1 MAGPAIR
8 MIELARQ
15 MDDEF
20 DITVFSPYGGEHK
33 FQLTESDKFHVI
45 VGASRSE
52 LMEIAKNAD
61 VLFIQ
66 ANVLKQYPRL
76 ARMNKFLIVDLYDPY
91 LFSLLV
97 QYQDDPATA
106 SSSYRLMHQVLENH
120 MLTADFF
127 VCASERQRDY
137 WIGRFCALG
146 RADPAMYKFDPSL
159 RKLIDVAAFGLSDQV
174 PEKSG
179 KGLRADFQQIT
190 DKDFVLLW
198 GGGVWDWFD
207 PLTVIRAVSQ
217 LSHKRDDI
225 KLVFMGIKSPNPKV
239 PLMQMAV
246 KSQSLAA
253 ELGVLNKSVFFSEQW
268 IPYEQRVNY
277 LLEADAA
284 VSAHYDLIE
293 TRFSFRTRIL
303 DYLWAGLPI
312 LTTGGDQLAEMIDAR
327 KAGIAID
334 YEDVSGWAAAIEK
347 LADDQV
353 FKKACAANSSELAK
367 EFHWSKSAQPLMKF
381 CRAPYHT
388 PAFEKVTM
396 PSIVERAHA
405 VYSRGGKE
413 LVLKRIKELSKDLLK

>member
-20 DITVFSPYGGEHK
+20 DVIVFSPYGGEHK

-52 LMEIAKNAD
+52 LMEIAHGAD

-66 ANVLKQYPRL
+66 ANVLKQFPRL
-76 ARMNKFLIVDLYDPY
+76 GRMNKFLIVDLYDPY

-106 SSSYRLMHQVLENH
+106 SSSYRLMHQVLEKH

-146 RADPAMYKFDPSL
+146 RVDPAMYKFDPSL
-159 RKLIDVAAFGLSDQV
+159 RKLIDVTAFGLSEQV

-179 KGLRADFQQIT
+179 KGLRADFDQIT

-207 PLTVIRAVSQ
+207 PLTVIKAVSQ
-217 LSHKRDDI
+217 LSHKRNDI

-239 PLMQMAV
+239 PLMKMAV
-246 KSQSLAA
+246 KAQSLAA
-253 ELGVLNKSVFFSEQW
+253 ELGVLNKNVFFSEQW

-327 KAGIAID
+327 QAGIAID
-334 YEDVSGWAAAIEK
+334 YEDVSGWVAAIEQ
-347 LADDQV
+347 LADDRA
-353 FKKACAANSSELAK
+353 FKKACAANSSQLAK
-367 EFHWSKSAQPLMKF
+367 EFYWSKSAQPLKKF
-381 CRAPYHT
+381 CRSPYHT

>member
-15 MDDEF
+15 LDDEF

-33 FQLTESDKFHVI
+33 FQLTETDKFHVI

-52 LMEIAKNAD
+52 LMELANNAETIF
-61 VLFIQ
+61 VQ

-76 ARMNKFLIVDLYDPY
+76 ARLNKYLIVDLYDPY

-97 QYQDDPATA
+97 QYQDDPVTA
-106 SSSYRLMHQVLENH
+106 SSSYRLMHQVLEKH
-120 MLTADFF
+120 MLVADFF
-127 VCASERQRDY
+127 LCASERQRDY

-146 RADPAMYKFDPSL
+146 RVDPAMYRFDPSL
-159 RKLIDVAAFGLSDQV
+159 RKLIDVAAFGLSEKS

-179 KGLRADFQQIT
+179 QGLRADFPKIEA
-190 DKDFVLLW
+190 KDFVLLW

-207 PLTVIRAVSQ
+207 PLTVIRAVKEISA
-217 LSHKRDDI
+217 HRKDI

-246 KSQSLAA
+246 KAQALAE
-253 ELGVLNKSVFFSEQW
+253 ELDVLNKNVFFSDKW

-312 LTTGGDQLAEMIDAR
+312 LTTGGDQLAEMIDAN

-334 YEDVSGWAAAIEK
+334 YEDVKGWMAAIEK
-347 LADDQV
+347 LADDRDLREL
-353 FKKACAANSSELAK
+353 CAKNSHKLAQQ
-367 EFHWSKSAQPLMKF
+367 FHWSKSAQPLRQF
-381 CRAPYHT
+381 CTAPYHT

-396 PSIVERAHA
+396 PSVLERAHA

>member
-15 MDDEF
+15 LDQEF
-20 DITVFSPYGGEHK
+20 DVTVFSPYGGEHK

-52 LMEIAKNAD
+52 LMEITQSAD

-76 ARMNKFLIVDLYDPY
+76 GRMDKFLIVDLYDPY

-106 SSSYRLMHQVLENH
+106 SSSYRLMHQVLEKH

-146 RADPAMYKFDPSL
+146 RVDPAMYKFDPSL

-179 KGLRADFQQIT
+179 KGLRADFEQIT
-190 DKDFVLLW
+190 TKDFVLLW

-207 PLTVIRAVSQ
+207 PLTVIKAVKQ
-217 LSHKRDDI
+217 LSQKRDDI

-246 KSQSLAA
+246 KSQALAA

-334 YEDVSGWAAAIEK
+334 YESVDGWVSAIEK
-347 LADDQV
+347 LANDRD
-353 FKKACAANSSELAK
+353 FKKACATNSSALGK
-367 EFHWSKSAQPLMKF
+367 EFYWSKSAEPLKKF

-388 PAFEKVTM
+388 PAYEKVTM
-396 PSIVERAHA
+396 PSVVERAHA

>member
-1 MAGPAIR
+1 

-15 MDDEF
+15 LDDEF
-20 DITVFSPYGGEHK
+20 EITVFSPYGGEHK
-33 FQLTESDKFHVI
+33 FQLTETDKFQVI

-52 LMEIAKNAD
+52 LMDLANQAD
-61 VLFIQ
+61 VFFMQ
-66 ANVLKQYPRL
+66 ANVLKQFPRL
-76 ARMNKFLIVDLYDPY
+76 ARLNKYLIVDLYDPY

-97 QYQDDPATA
+97 QYQDDPVTA
-106 SSSYRLMHQVLENH
+106 SSSYRLMHQVLEKH

-146 RADPAMYKFDPSL
+146 RVDPAMYKFDPSL
-159 RKLIDVAAFGLSDQV
+159 RKLIDVAPFGLPEQL

-179 KGLRADFQQIT
+179 QGLRADFPQIT
-190 DKDFVLLW
+190 DEDFVLLW

-207 PLTVIRAVSQ
+207 PLTVIRAVKILSQ
-217 LSHKRDDI
+217 KRADI

-239 PLMQMAV
+239 PLMDMAV
-246 KSQSLAA
+246 KAQALATD
-253 ELGVLNKSVFFSEQW
+253 LGLLNKNVFFSDKW

-277 LLEADAA
+277 LLEAGAA

-312 LTTGGDQLAEMIDAR
+312 LTTGGDQLAEMIDAN
-327 KAGIAID
+327 KAGIAVN
-334 YEDVSGWAAAIEK
+334 YEDSQGWADAIEK
-347 LADDQV
+347 LADDDA
-353 FKKACAANSSELAK
+353 FRSTCAKNSRALGAQ
-367 EFHWSKSAQPLMKF
+367 FHWSKSAQPLRKF
-381 CRAPYHT
+381 CQSPYHT

-396 PSIVERAHA
+396 PSVLERAHA

-413 LVLKRIKELSKDLLK
+413 LVIRRIKELSKDLLK

>member
-15 MDDEF
+15 LDGEF
-20 DITVFSPYGGEHK
+20 DVTVFSPYGGEHK
-33 FQLTESDKFHVI
+33 FELTDSDKFHVI
-45 VGASRSE
+45 AGASRGE
-52 LMEIAKNAD
+52 LIELANSAEIIF
-61 VLFIQ
+61 VQ

-76 ARMNKFLIVDLYDPY
+76 GRLNKYLIVDLYDPY

-97 QYQDDPATA
+97 QYQDDEATA
-106 SSSYRLMHQVLENH
+106 SSSYRLMHQVLEKH

-146 RADPAMYKFDPSL
+146 RVNPAMYKFDPSL
-159 RKLIDVAAFGLSDQV
+159 RKLIDVAAFGLPEQL

-179 KGLRADFQQIT
+179 QGLHADFPQIKE
-190 DKDFVLLW
+190 KDFVLLW

-207 PLTVIRAVSQ
+207 PLTVIKAVAK
-217 LSHKRDDI
+217 LSDKRDDI

-246 KSQSLAA
+246 KAQNLAK
-253 ELGVLNKSVFFSEQW
+253 ELGVLDKNVFFSERW

-312 LTTGGDQLAEMIDAR
+312 LTTGGDQLAEMIAAR
-327 KAGIAID
+327 SAGIAIG
-334 YEDVSGWAAAIEK
+334 YEDAKGWASAIEK
-347 LADDQV
+347 LADDKQ
-353 FKKACAANSSELAK
+353 FKNACADNSRKLSR
-367 EFHWSKSAQPLMKF
+367 EFFWSQSAQPLRKY

-388 PAFEKVTM
+388 PAYEKVTM
-396 PSIVERAHA
+396 PSVLERAHA

-413 LVLKRIKELSKDLLK
+413 LVMKRIKELSKDLLK

>member
-15 MDDEF
+15 MDSEF
-20 DITVFSPYGGEHK
+20 DITVFSPYGGDHK
-33 FQLTESDKFHVI
+33 FQLTESDKFQVI

-52 LMEIAKNAD
+52 LMDIAQRAD

-76 ARMNKFLIVDLYDPY
+76 GRMDKFLIVDLYDPY

-106 SSSYRLMHQVLENH
+106 SSSYRLMHQVLEKH

-146 RADPAMYKFDPSL
+146 RVDPAMYKFDPSL
-159 RKLIDVAAFGLSDQV
+159 RKLIDVAAFGLSEQM
-174 PEKSG
+174 PEKSDR
-179 KGLRADFQQIT
+179 GLRADFEQIT

-207 PLTVIRAVSQ
+207 PLTVIKAVSQ

-246 KSQSLAA
+246 KAKSLAA
-253 ELGVLNKSVFFSEQW
+253 ELGVLNKNVFFSEQW

-334 YEDVSGWAAAIEK
+334 YEDVAGWAAAIEK
-347 LADDQV
+347 LADHGT
-353 FKKACAANSSELAK
+353 FKNACAANSSELAK
-367 EFHWSKSAQPLMKF
+367 EFYWSESAQPLKKF